1 MPGSQKRGQ
10 EIRQQYAEWLQ
21 GYNWDYLATIT
32 FRSPRREPYYAL
44 KHTWGELGKHNVA
57 RAFLGVEPHQSGDLH
72 IHGLLAGC
80 PPGWR
85 PEIDL
90 PWQIWDGLFHRF
102 GRARVEACNTRE
114 AVTAYCSK
122 YILKEQSRVAD
133 YYGVYG
139 SRLSWQGG
147 ELNDPGL
154 VMTSQDGVG
163 VEILLN

>member
-1 MPGSQKRGQ
+1 LPGSLVRGQ
-10 EIRQQYAEWLQ
+10 EIRQKYAEWLQ

-32 FRSPRREPYYAL
+32 FRSPREEPYYAL
-44 KHTWGELGKHNVA
+44 THVWSELGKHNVA

-80 PPGWR
+80 PPGWL
-85 PEIDL
+85 PDIAL
-90 PWQIWDGLFHRF
+90 PWEIWDGLFHRF

-133 YYGVYG
+133 YYGIYG
-139 SRLSWQGG
+139 SKLSWQGG
-147 ELNDPGL
+147 KLNDTSL
-154 VMTSQDGVG
+154 VRD
-163 VEILLN
+163 

>member
-10 EIRQQYAEWLQ
+10 EIRQHYAEWLQ

-44 KHTWGELGKHNVA
+44 THAWSELGKHNVA

-72 IHGLLAGC
+72 IHGLLAG
-80 PPGWR
+80 PAPGWR
-85 PEIDL
+85 PEIEL

-102 GRARVEACNTRE
+102 GRARVEACNTHA

-122 YILKEQSRVAD
+122 YILKEQDRVAD

-139 SRLSWQGG
+139 SQLSWQGG
-147 ELNDPGL
+147 KLDDAVL
-154 VMTSQDGVG
+154 VRG
-163 VEILLN
+163 